1 MRGPSRALGAAAAVL
16 ALGFT
21 AACGDSGGVGGAEA
35 AKQDKAT
42 AGETVTLNYWTWFP
56 PEATLKEAISAF
68 EKANPNIKINLREF
82 ESADYQKQL
91 PLALNGG
98 QSLDLVG
105 VQISA
110 MTNTVREQLRPVADW
125 QDELPAGWRS
135 DLNTTMVTQT
145 EKAAKDGKLYSVPLG
160 SIGSSVMLSN
170 AAMLKELGIPFP
182 KTADELKAAVDKI
195 KKEKPG
201 VTPVVFTGEPWW
213 QEEMLFTIAGQTS
226 PSLSDDI
233 LAGRKKWNDPALVK
247 ALTDYKSLF
256 DKGIISK
263 SVLSLKG
270 TRPAEQFTSGKAA
283 FLVDGSWQSSM
294 LSASYRKANKI
305 GLTDVG
311 AGAFPVVESGGSP
324 AARGYAEGGLAIPK
338 TSKHVAEAAKFVSFM
353 AVGAGVDVWSKD
365 LVLVPAKNGFKPD
378 ESVLTSQAA
387 RDGYAAVAA
396 VVAGA
401 GSARNSN
408 QSFLNQ
414 VEGNAILDVL
424 RGQSTPQAAADKMQK
439 EWASR
444 RYDTQ

>member
-1 MRGPSRALGAAAAVL
+1 MRGRIRALGAAAIVL
-16 ALGFT
+16 TLGFT
-21 AACGDSGGVGGAEA
+21 AACGDSGGVGGTDEA
-35 AKQDKAT
+35 QQDKT
-42 AGETVTLNYWTWFP
+42 KPGETVTLNYWTWFP
-56 PEATLKEAISAF
+56 LEATLKEAISAF
-68 EKANPNIKINLREF
+68 EKANPGIKINLREF
-82 ESADYQKQL
+82 EAADYQKQL

-125 QDELPAGWRS
+125 QDELPSGWR
-135 DLNTTMVTQT
+135 DQLNPTMVAQT
-145 EKAAKDGKLYSVPLG
+145 EKAAKDGKLYSVPMG
-160 SIGSSVMLSN
+160 SIGSAVMLSN
-170 AAMLKELGIPFP
+170 AAMLKQLGIPFP
-182 KTADELKAAVDKI
+182 KTADELQAAVDKI
-195 KKEKPG
+195 KKAKPG
-201 VTPVVFTGEPWW
+201 VTPVVFTGEPYW

-233 LAGRKKWNDPALVK
+233 FAGKKKWNDPELVNALK
-247 ALTDYKSLF
+247 EYKSLF
-256 DKGIISK
+256 DKGIVSK

-270 TRPAEQFTSGKAA
+270 TRPTEQFTSGKAA

-294 LSASYRKANKI
+294 LSENYREANKI

-311 AGAFPVVESGGSP
+311 AGAFPVVGSGGSP

-338 TSKHVAEAAKFVSFM
+338 ASKHVAEAAKFIEFM
-353 AVGAGVDVWSKD
+353 TLGAGVDTWSKD
-365 LVLVPAKNGFKPD
+365 LVLVPAKDGFKPD
-378 ESVLTSQAA
+378 ENVLTSQAA
-387 RDGYAAVAA
+387 RDGYAAVSEAI
-396 VVAGA
+396 GSA

-439 EWASR
+439 EWASG